1 MSGLKGKNSSAM
13 LAVSD
18 IERAKKFYGGT
29 LGLEAESR
37 EMGDVVIYKTGLTK
51 LELYPS
57 EFAGTNKAN
66 AVSFACG
73 GDIQAVVDDLRANG
87 VTFEKYDIE
96 GASFEDGVHS
106 WDGMLLAWFKD
117 PDGNIILLHN
127 S

>member
-1 MSGLKGKNSSAM
+1 MSGLKDKNSSAM

-18 IERAKKFYGGT
+18 MERAKKFYGET
-29 LGLEAESR
+29 LGLEAESQG
-37 EMGDVVIYKTGLTK
+37 MGDAVIYKTGLTK

-66 AVSFACG
+66 AMSFDCG
-73 GDIQAVVDDLRANG
+73 ADIRAIVDDLRAKG
-87 VTFEKYDIE
+87 VTFEKYDFE
-96 GASFEDGVHS
+96 GVTFKDGVHT
-106 WDGMLLAWFKD
+106 WDDMLLAWFKD